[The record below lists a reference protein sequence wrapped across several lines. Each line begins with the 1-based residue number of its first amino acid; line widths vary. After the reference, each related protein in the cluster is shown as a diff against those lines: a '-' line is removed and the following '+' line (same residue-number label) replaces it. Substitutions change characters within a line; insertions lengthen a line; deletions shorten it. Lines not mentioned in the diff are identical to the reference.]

1 MEYEQ
6 AVVDVDAAP
15 AGAMRVATAET
26 WARILVAVDSP
37 HDLGRLLGRPAT
49 TDGEVD
55 VCCRTQR
62 ARNLLRKNHLTRLDG
77 LLGITISDLRGI
89 RQCGIESAVDILAAL
104 LLTLVGD
111 SGTHARRSDVPLPG
125 IDAQLNPPKPER
137 SPDDSVDDETVKD
150 PLLDLLKGA

>member
-15 AGAMRVATAET
+15 AGTLRVATAET

-37 HDLGRLLGRPAT
+37 HDLGTLLGRSAT

-55 VCCRTQR
+55 VYCRTQR
-62 ARNLLRKNHLTRLDG
+62 ARNLLRKNHLMRLDQ
-77 LLGITISDLRGI
+77 LLGITISDLRSI
-89 RQCGIESAVDILAAL
+89 RQCGSESAVDILVAL

-111 SGTHARRSDVPLPG
+111 PGMQSKRSDVPLPG
-125 IDAQLNPPKPER
+125 IDAQLDAPKPER
-137 SPDDSVDDETVKD
+137 SHDDSTDVEIVKD
-150 PLLDLLKGA
+150 PLLDLLRGA